1 MQGNDKIIATLNE
14 LLADELTAIS
24 QYMVHSEMC
33 DNWGYDK
40 LHKAIEAQAMDEM
53 HHAEWLIGR
62 IIFLEGTPVVS
73 KLNPLKIGAAVQNMV
88 ANDQESEAA
97 AIRAYNT
104 GIRLA
109 HEVDDQ
115 GTVDLLTKILKMEE
129 DHVDWN
135 ERQRDQIAQMGIENY
150 LTMQS
155 SGAA

>member
-1 MQGNDKIIATLNE
+1 MKGNDKILATLNE

-40 LHKAIEAQAMDEM
+40 LHKAIEAQAIDEM

-62 IIFLEGTPVVS
+62 IIFLEGTPIVS
-73 KLNPLKIGAAVQNMV
+73 KLNPMKIGAKVADMV
-88 ANDQESEAA
+88 AYDEEAELG
-97 AIRAYNT
+97 AIRAYNA

-109 HEVDDQ
+109 REVDDQ
-115 GTVDLLTKILKMEE
+115 GTSDLLTKILKMEE
-129 DHVDWN
+129 DHIDWN
-135 ERQRDQIAQMGIENY
+135 ERQRDQIAQMGLENY

-155 SGAA
+155 AGAA

>member
-1 MQGNDKIIATLNE
+1 MQGNDKIIKTLNE

-40 LHKAIEAQAMDEM
+40 LHKGIEAQAMDEM

-62 IIFLEGTPVVS
+62 IIFLEGTPIVS

-88 ANDQESEAA
+88 ANDLDSEVG
-97 AIRAYNT
+97 AIRAYNA

-129 DHVDWN
+129 DHLDWN
-135 ERQRDQIAQMGIENY
+135 ERQRDQIEQMGLQNY
-150 LTMQS
+150 LTNQT